1 MEQAGTVP
9 ALVGQWVR
17 RTPEAEAVADTR
29 TGASLTYA
37 ELWRRSGRFAGEL
50 AAAGAGRGD
59 VVGVTVPRSPEFVVA
74 VLGILRAGAA
84 YLPVDPQAPPG
95 RVATILGNAGARV
108 VAGPPAA
115 DRPSLPVPDA
125 GSGPEAPEVELTGE
139 DVAYVCSTS
148 GSTGTPKGVLVPHRA
163 VRRLATGA
171 RFCALGPGDRVANTA
186 NPAFDATTFELW
198 NTLGN
203 GATVVVLPT
212 VAELPPPEWARLA
225 RDARV
230 SAAFLTTSL
239 FHAAAR
245 EHPAAFGFLDTLVVG
260 GEQLDLGAVRE
271 VLAHGAPGRLVNGY
285 GPTETTTFATFFD
298 CTTDSLA
305 GLDRIPIG
313 FALQET
319 TLAVVGEDGEPV
331 EPGEIGELL
340 VGGAGVALGYLGRPD
355 LTAERFVPDETGA
368 SSYRTGDL
376 VREVNG
382 GALELVGRRDRQ
394 VKLRGYRI
402 ELEEIEKA
410 ATAVDGVAAAFVEKV
425 GAGPSAWLA
434 GFVLP
439 TAGGGFGSA
448 ELSAALERVLPAYMV
463 PARWI
468 VLDEVPLGAT
478 GKADRAALLASL
490 ERPPGSPAGSLGPVA
505 GSVGGVLEPAAGAP
519 VARSAGG
526 APPRPSGEPVAEPVG
541 GEPPRAPGE
550 PAGDVLER
558 AWREVLGVTGTPP
571 DANFLDLGGNSI
583 LAMQV
588 ASRVRSGL
596 GIVLEPADVLLAESF
611 GELVTRV
618 RELQH
623 P

>member
-9 ALVGQWVR
+9 ALVEQWVR
-17 RTPEAEAVADTR
+17 RTPEAEAVAGGGVR
-29 TGASLTYA
+29 LSYA

-50 AAAGAGRGD
+50 AAAGVGRGD
-59 VVGVTVPRSPEFVVA
+59 VVGVTQPRSPELVVA

-84 YLPVDPQAPPG
+84 YLPIDPQAPPG
-95 RVATILGNAGARV
+95 RVATILADAGVRV

-115 DRPSLPVPDA
+115 GRPSLPVPAAGGGPDA
-125 GSGPEAPEVELTGE
+125 PSIALTGE
-139 DVAYVCSTS
+139 DVAYVCYTS

-163 VRRLATGA
+163 VRRLAVGA
-171 RFCALGPGDRVANTA
+171 RFCTLEPGDRVANTA

-198 NTLGN
+198 NTLAG

-225 RDARV
+225 RAERI

-239 FHAAAR
+239 FHAVAR

-260 GEQLDLGAVRE
+260 GEQLDLGAVRA

-285 GPTETTTFATFFD
+285 GPTETTTFAAYFD
-298 CTTDSLA
+298 CTPESLA

-313 FALQET
+313 FPLQDT
-319 TLAVVGEDGEPV
+319 TLDVVGDGGEPV
-331 EPGEIGELL
+331 APGEIGELR
-340 VGGAGVALGYLGRPD
+340 VGGDGVALGYLGRPE

-368 SSYRTGDL
+368 PRYRTGDL
-376 VREVNG
+376 ARALPG

-402 ELEEIEKA
+402 ELEEIEKVA
-410 ATAVDGVAAAFVEKV
+410 AAVDGVGAVFVEKA
-425 GAGPSAWLA
+425 GDGPSARLA

-439 TAGGGFGSA
+439 APGGDFTTAA
-448 ELSAALERVLPAYMV
+448 LSAALGRVLPAYMV
-463 PARWI
+463 PSRWV
-468 VLDEVPLGAT
+468 VLDEVPLGPT
-478 GKADRAALLASL
+478 GKADRAALLAL
-490 ERPPGSPAGSLGPVA
+490 LD
-505 GSVGGVLEPAAGAP
+505 
-519 VARSAGG
+519 
-526 APPRPSGEPVAEPVG
+526 RPSGEPAAEPV
-541 GEPPRAPGE
+541 E
-550 PAGDVLER
+550 DVLER
-558 AWREVLGVTGTPP
+558 AWREVLGISRTSA

-611 GELVTRV
+611 GELATRV
-618 RELQH
+618 RERQR

>member
-1 MEQAGTVP
+1 MQQAGTVP
-9 ALVGQWVR
+9 ALVGQWVS
-17 RTPEAEAVADTR
+17 RTPEAEAVADAR

-50 AAAGAGRGD
+50 AAAGVGRGD
-59 VVGVTVPRSPEFVVA
+59 VVGVTVPRSPELVVA

-95 RVATILGNAGARV
+95 RVATILGDAGARV

-115 DRPSLPVPDA
+115 NLPSLPVPDA
-125 GSGPEAPEVELTGE
+125 GGGPAAPEVELTGE

-171 RFCALGPGDRVANTA
+171 RFCTLGPGDRVANTA

-298 CTTDSLA
+298 CTPESLA

-331 EPGEIGELL
+331 AAGETGELL

-355 LTAERFVPDETGA
+355 LTAERFVSDETGA
-368 SSYRTGDL
+368 PSYRTGDL
-376 VREVNG
+376 VRELPG

-410 ATAVDGVAAAFVEKV
+410 AAAVDGVAAVFVEKV
-425 GAGPSAWLA
+425 GDGPSAWLA

-439 TAGGGFGSA
+439 AAGGGPGPA
-448 ELSAALERVLPAYMV
+448 ELSAALGRVLPAYMV

-490 ERPPGSPAGSLGPVA
+490 DRPPGSPVA
-505 GSVGGVLEPAAGAP
+505 PPGPAAG
-519 VARSAGG
+519 SAAGVLG
-526 APPRPSGEPVAEPVG
+526 RPSGEP
-541 GEPPRAPGE
+541 PRSSGE

-558 AWREVLGVTGTPP
+558 AWREVLGVTGTPA

-611 GELVTRV
+611 GELATRV